1 MQEESVKRTFI
12 TLVLLAVFVCLTYVP
27 LCNASAGEA
36 RFGTGVTSDWKLINE
51 AREFDTNL
59 ITCGFFGTKPFG
71 TMSVVVS
78 IYHQEKP
85 GATESILERVT
96 LEINPEW
103 DVMLLPELPLPDIGK
118 YTFTLSTAGGDS
130 LASGSVTITEKKVEE
145 KMPEQPKV
153 EGTTLEGLFKK
164 FKPGQ

>member
-1 MQEESVKRTFI
+1 MKRTLI
-12 TLVLLAVFVCLTYVP
+12 TLALLAVFGCLAYAP
-27 LCNASAGEA
+27 LCNASVGEA

-71 TMSVVVS
+71 AMSVVVS

-85 GATESILERVT
+85 DTPESLLERVT
-96 LEINPEW
+96 LEVKPEW
-103 DVMLLPELPLPDIGK
+103 DLMILPELPFPHIGK
-118 YTFTLSTAGGDS
+118 YTFTMSAVEGEV
-130 LASGSVTITEKKVEE
+130 LASGSVTITGKKVEE